1 VVIDTKEELQIGKKT
16 KNKKFMKKNGQ
27 IIRENSDCVS
37 TRKTHQF
44 FNMQKMKA
52 SVCSSSRRRRN
63 HQP

>member
-1 VVIDTKEELQIGKKT
+1 
-16 KNKKFMKKNGQ
+16 MKKNGQ

-44 FNMQKMKA
+44 FKMQKMKA
-52 SVCSSSRRRRN
+52 SVCSSSSSRRRRN